1 MGAAGAKTSR
11 IALETQVQVH
21 FGNGRVKREVADI
34 LRGWLDDGAPLGLM
48 LEPFARL
55 LCLKAEDEKEFF
67 ETFDTDQNSKVD
79 ALEVLSAAVL
89 LGQGTFDEKVE
100 TLFPIFDFSGSG
112 RLNFDEANIMLHSA
126 LRGLCKVCGPQAP
139 DMEDQA
145 VVEAC
150 RTMFDAHNLPY
161 DKQVTRDQVRRW
173 LRSDI
178 EAAAFLE
185 SFQKRVLIAELLA
198 QQASREQQQN
208 AAFAELAAG
217 DDASVSVAELRRSF
231 SLRRALGE
239 PGDDAFAAV
248 MDAMETS
255 AGGDS
260 VSPDGFATVLRA
272 WNAYRLANSG
282 ETAEAQDLAIVLRL
296 FRQKLPSFAEVERL
310 RGDLGLDDA
319 RTVSLR
325 AWLRVALGSSAAAVA
340 PGTEDSAPAVVSSA

>member
-89 LGQGTFDEKVE
+89 LGQGTFDEK
-100 TLFPIFDFSGSG
+100 
-112 RLNFDEANIMLHSA
+112 ANIMLHSA